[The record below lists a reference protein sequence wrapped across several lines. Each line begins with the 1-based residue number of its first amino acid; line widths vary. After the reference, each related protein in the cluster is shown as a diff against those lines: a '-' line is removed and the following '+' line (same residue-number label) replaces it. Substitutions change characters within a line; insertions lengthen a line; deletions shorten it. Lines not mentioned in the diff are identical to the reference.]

1 MPDVPFLYLLTSF
14 GDQSLILP
22 FAGAV
27 CVTLWLGG
35 AKRESRIWVLAIGTA
50 LATTLA
56 LKLCF
61 LPCGHLIPQWQ
72 LRSPSGHA
80 AAAFAAYGGFAVLE
94 SRLRTVRWQRVLIL
108 GSGLTFAAFVAGS
121 RVALHAHTLPE
132 VLLGSAV
139 GLTAPLILLWKI
151 KAFSRGAVAKPL
163 LLALLLPMILLIAFH
178 GETLPVE
185 GLIASVAL
193 SVAQTL
199 GICA

>member
-14 GDQSLILP
+14 GDQGIILP

-35 AKRESRIWVLAIGTA
+35 AGREARIWALAIGSA
-50 LATTLA
+50 LAATLV
-56 LKLCF
+56 LKLGF

-80 AAAFAAYGGFAVLE
+80 AASFAAYGGFAVLE
-94 SRLRTVRWQRVLIL
+94 SRLRTQRWQRVLIL
-108 GSGLTFAAFVAGS
+108 TGGLAFAALIAAS
-121 RVALHAHTLPE
+121 RVVLHAHTLPE

-139 GLTAPLILLWKI
+139 GLTVPAILIWKI
-151 KAFSRGAVAKPL
+151 KSFSRGTVAKPL
-163 LLALLLPMILLIAFH
+163 LLALFLPLILLIAFH
-178 GETLPVE
+178 GKTLPFE
-185 GLIASVAL
+185 GLIASVAQSL
-193 SVAQTL
+193 ARTL